1 MQYALYPNWD
11 PKVVFPEKGLGMIN
25 KLALNR
31 RGIAVYRMVKVVAS
45 PD

>member
-1 MQYALYPNWD
+1 LQDALYPNWD
-11 PKVVFPEKGLGMIN
+11 PKVVFPTKGLGMLN

-31 RGIAVYRMVKVVAS
+31 RGIAVYRVVKVVSS